1 VTHITIASVTIYLH
15 RHQAHRALE
24 LHAIPSHFFRFWLW
38 LTTGQVTKEWAAIHR
53 KHHAKCDTEED
64 PHSPV
69 TRGIKKVLFEGAE
82 LYRAESKNR
91 KPWKSMAMAP
101 RRLDRAQRL
110 HQAQPGRACR
120 AAAVINFALFG
131 VIGITIWAIQ
141 MMWIPITAAGIING
155 LGHYWGYRNYD
166 CADAAT
172 NIIPFGILIG
182 GEELHNNHHT
192 FATSAKLSS
201 KWYEFDIGWAY
212 IRALE
217 MMGLAKVKKVAPE
230 PKFAKDKLVADL
242 DTLQSVITNRY
253 DVMAKYAK
261 SVKHAFREEL
271 EHLKAQGRAGKRFL
285 KSSRKL
291 LQREPAKLEAS
302 QKQQLVELFKHSKAL
317 ETMHHMRVELGAI
330 WERSHSTR
338 DQLLHQLQ
346 DWCVR
351 AEASGIKSLQ
361 EFSLRLR
368 SYAFHRHR
376 IAERAVIFV
385 REFRRVEHIVQHG
398 LQFRRVPR
406 GAVARPHVDVMPDF
420 AVLFWSQRQAA
431 ESGPRFG
438 VLHDVLPLHA
448 AMRAPLNLR
457 AFAGAGRTPRSGK
470 TAISADELNGRK
482 VRAESRTRSGR
493 PRPDSPGNPG
503 APTPDFRSGPAS
515 FYRSTPAR
523 PPPPRRAPHSARA
536 AGGRTAGRS
545 DP

>member
-1 VTHITIASVTIYLH
+1 MSFSNTLHAVLEFMNTGLIGLSAWEVVIYTLIVTHITIASVTIYLH

-38 LTTGQVTKEWAAIHR
+38 LTTAQITKEWAAIHR

-82 LYRAESKNR
+82 LYKIESKNAETLAKYGHGTPDDWLER
-91 KPWKSMAMAP
+91 NVYSKHSLLGVSA
-101 RRLDRAQRL
+101 LL
-110 HQAQPGRACR
+110 
-120 AAAVINFALFG
+120 VINFALFG
-131 VIGITIWAIQ
+131 VIGITIWAVQ

-172 NIIPFGILIG
+172 NIFPFGILIG

-192 FATSAKLSS
+192 HATSAKLSS
-201 KWYEFDIGWAY
+201 KWYEIDMGWAY

-217 MMGLAKVKKVAPE
+217 VMGLAKVKKVAPE
-230 PKFAKDKLVADL
+230 PKFAKDKQVADL

-271 EHLKAQGRAGKRFL
+271 EHLKDKAELEKRFL

-291 LQREPAKLEAS
+291 LQREPGKLELS
-302 QKQQLVELFKHSKAL
+302 QKEQLIELFKHSKAL
-317 ETMHHMRVELGAI
+317 ETMHQMRVELGAI

-346 DWCVR
+346 DWCAR

-368 SYAFHRHR
+368 SYA
-376 IAERAVIFV
+376 
-385 REFRRVEHIVQHG
+385 
-398 LQFRRVPR
+398 
-406 GAVARPHVDVMPDF
+406 
-420 AVLFWSQRQAA
+420 
-431 ESGPRFG
+431 
-438 VLHDVLPLHA
+438 
-448 AMRAPLNLR
+448 
-457 AFAGAGRTPRSGK
+457 
-470 TAISADELNGRK
+470 
-482 VRAESRTRSGR
+482 
-493 PRPDSPGNPG
+493 
-503 APTPDFRSGPAS
+503 
-515 FYRSTPAR
+515 
-523 PPPPRRAPHSARA
+523 
-536 AGGRTAGRS
+536 
-545 DP
+545 